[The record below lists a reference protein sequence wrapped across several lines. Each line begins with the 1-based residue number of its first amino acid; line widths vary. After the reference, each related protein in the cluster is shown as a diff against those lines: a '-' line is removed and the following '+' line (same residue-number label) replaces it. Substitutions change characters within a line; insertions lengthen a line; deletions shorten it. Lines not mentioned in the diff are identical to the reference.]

1 MNTQTVFNCVYNL
14 LIGGFVKEQLPGLK
28 WDWEELAVRQ
38 DLEASTSLSGQRR
51 YLQTH
56 E

>member
-1 MNTQTVFNCVYNL
+1 MNTKTVFNYVYKL
-14 LIGGFVKEQLPGLK
+14 LTGGFAEEQLPGLI

-38 DLEASTSLSGQRR
+38 DLEASTSLSGQLR